1 MLADLSVFCLVY
13 AHPRVIYFFLH
24 FTEHSYLAQSIARH
38 SHSQINES
46 NFPPLNPQQ
55 QQVWDVGS
63 QQLIT
68 LRAPPYFPANPF

>member
-1 MLADLSVFCLVY
+1 M
-13 AHPRVIYFFLH
+13 H
-24 FTEHSYLAQSIARH
+24 FTKHSDLALSIVRH

-55 QQVWDVGS
+55 QQVCDVGS